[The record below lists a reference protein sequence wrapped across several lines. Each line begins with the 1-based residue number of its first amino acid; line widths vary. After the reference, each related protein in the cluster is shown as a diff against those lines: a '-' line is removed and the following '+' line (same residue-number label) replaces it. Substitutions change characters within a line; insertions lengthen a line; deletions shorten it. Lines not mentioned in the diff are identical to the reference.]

1 MLPRTT
7 RMTERIAN
15 TREDVCTKPEEV
27 WCTQMAHNDQQMA
40 IDAGRLPTPVAG
52 AYLSVVKCRENLI
65 ERCGIQ

>member
-1 MLPRTT
+1 M
-7 RMTERIAN
+7 AN
-15 TREDVCTKPEEV
+15 TREEVCTKPEEV

-65 ERCGIQ
+65 E